1 MRKVVVG
8 MASRR
13 DVSFYKDLLHKPVVD
28 CDGRPVGALLDVSAG
43 PLDPTSSRPCVRN
56 LVVRPRRSRQ
66 DPAARR
72 VAKPLVLSWDLVSS
86 LEPCVIRL
94 RQPGGSLGPSA
105 LDADE
110 VLLRGHLMDRQ
121 IVDCR
126 GLKLQRV
133 NDLAMAMFDGTLCL
147 WGMDT
152 GVRGFLTRLGY
163 RWGLLVLLRP
173 LYDRLRL
180 RVIRWECVDRVEAAR
195 GWIRLRVSRDEVRA
209 IVHRTPAAPE
219 A

>member
-1 MRKVVVG
+1 
-8 MASRR
+8 MASRG

-28 CDGRPVGALLDVSAG
+28 CDGRLVGALLDLSAG

-56 LVVRPRRSRQ
+56 LVVRPRRSLHEA
-66 DPAARR
+66 AARQTG
-72 VAKPLVLSWDLVSS
+72 KPLVLSWDLVSS
-86 LEPCVIRL
+86 LEPCAIRL
-94 RQPGGSLGPSA
+94 RQSSRDLGPSV
-105 LDADE
+105 LDANE
-110 VLLRGHLMDRQ
+110 VLLRRHLMDRQ

-133 NDLAMAMFDGTLCL
+133 NDLAMAMLDGTLCL

-152 GVRGFLTRLGY
+152 GVRGFLTRLGH

-173 LYDRLRL
+173 LYERLRFH
-180 RVIRWECVDRVEAAR
+180 VIQWECVDRVEPAR
-195 GWIRLRVSRDEVRA
+195 GWIRLRVSRDEVGS
-209 IVHRTPAAPE
+209 IVHRTPFAPG